1 MAKRDYYEILE
12 VSKNAS
18 KEEIKKSYRKKALQY
33 HPDRNPGDKSAED
46 KFKEAAEAYDVL
58 SDDTKRQRYDQF
70 GHAGVSGPQGGGGF
84 SGGFDMND
92 IFSRFG
98 DIFSDFGFGGF
109 GGFSG
114 GGSRGG
120 RSVKKGTNLRVKV
133 KLNLQEIS
141 EGVEKKIK
149 VRKLVACKTCD
160 GSGAKDSSSFH
171 TCASCKGS
179 GYVTRIQRTI
189 LGQMQT
195 QSACSACNGEGKV
208 IVNKCPKCSGEGVSN
223 EEDIITLNI
232 PAGVS
237 EGMQLS
243 VNGKG
248 NAARRGGING
258 DLIVLIE
265 EEEHPDFKRED
276 NNLIYDLL
284 ISIPDA
290 INGAPVEIPTVDG
303 RVKVKIEP
311 GTPSGK
317 LLKLR
322 GKGLPDVNGYGRG
335 DLYVRILIYIP
346 TSITKEER
354 KILEKLNESPNF
366 NTDTVKKDKR
376 FFEKFRNYF
385 D

>member
-1 MAKRDYYEILE
+1 MAKRDYYEVLE

-84 SGGFDMND
+84 SGGFDMQD

-109 GGFSG
+109 GGFG
-114 GGSRGG
+114 GDSSRGG
-120 RSVKKGTNLRVKV
+120 QRVKKGTNLRVKV
-133 KLNLQEIS
+133 KLNLEEIS
-141 EGVEKKIK
+141 TGVEKKIK
-149 VRKLVACKTCD
+149 VRKLVACKSCD

-171 TCASCKGS
+171 TCSTCRGS
-179 GYVTRIQRTI
+179 GYVTRVQRTI

-232 PAGVS
+232 PAGVAD
-237 EGMQLS
+237 GMQLS

-248 NAARRGGING
+248 NAARRGGVNG

-290 INGAPVEIPTVDG
+290 ISGAPVEIPTIDG

-311 GTPSGK
+311 GTTSGK

-346 TSITKEER
+346 SSVSKEEK

-366 NTDTVKKDKR
+366 RTDVVKKDKR

>member
-12 VSKNAS
+12 VQKNAS

-33 HPDRNPGDKSAED
+33 HPDRNPGDKGAED

-109 GGFSG
+109 GGFG
-114 GGSRGG
+114 GGGG
-120 RSVKKGTNLRVKV
+120 RGQSVKKGSNLRVKV
-133 KLNLQEIS
+133 KMTLQEIS

-149 VRKLVACKTCD
+149 VRKLVACKGCN

-171 TCASCKGS
+171 TCATCRGT
-179 GYVTRIQRTI
+179 GYVTRVQRTI

-223 EEDIITLNI
+223 EEEIITLNI
-232 PAGVS
+232 PAGVAD
-237 EGMQLS
+237 GMQLS
-243 VNGKG
+243 VNGRG
-248 NAARRGGING
+248 NAARRGGVNG
-258 DLIVLIE
+258 DLIVLVE

-290 INGAPVEIPTVDG
+290 INGAPVEIPTIDG

-335 DLYVRILIYIP
+335 DLFVRILIYIP
-346 TSITKEER
+346 SNISRDER
-354 KILEKLNESPNF
+354 KILEKLNESENF
-366 NTDTVKKDKR
+366 NPETAKKDKK
-376 FFEKFRNYF
+376 FFDRFRNYF